1 MKNIF
6 LLVIAALIMTSCQN
20 DDSTDASFS
29 MKATSADYTGYPPN
43 TQTVSGDIT
52 ANTVWTNDKVW
63 IIEGVVRVKSGATLT
78 IQEGTY
84 IKAKPLAFGVATGVL
99 VITKS
104 GKINAQGTLTAP
116 IIFTSYKLLDGNLA
130 TTAAPGDFGGVVIL
144 GDAQVNTGTTSN
156 IAEGLSDQPNVSDFY
171 FGGTD
176 NTHNGGILSYV
187 RIEFAGRTVDQYGGI
202 NGLSLFGV
210 GSGTVIN
217 HVQSSYAK
225 DDGIQFSGGTVNAT
239 HLVVLGAYD
248 DNFDFELGYTGTI
261 TKAIA
266 VADSGVLQ
274 STIGLIPD
282 SNGIEIDNNANM
294 PTIITRP
301 VLSQV
306 SIIGVSSATVAN
318 QFKYGIHI
326 RQSAKINLSNATVT
340 GYNRGINWETPSL
353 PSASTWSLL
362 SIHGYVNPVTP
373 VGTTLGLGSVVSNVN
388 PGTKWGLTQPF
399 INDGPLDFTGA
410 TGAFKT
416 EALWTNTWT
425 KFINF

>member
-6 LLVIAALIMTSCQN
+6 LFVIAALIMTSCQN
-20 DDSTDASFS
+20 DDSSDASFS
-29 MKATSADYTGYPPN
+29 MKAASADYSGYPPN

-52 ANTVWTNDKVW
+52 VNTTWTNDRVW

-78 IQEGTY
+78 IEAGTY
-84 IKAKPLAFGVATGVL
+84 IKGKPLGVGVATGVL

-104 GKINAQGTLTAP
+104 GKINAQGTLTSP

-130 TTAAPGDFGGVVIL
+130 TTAAPGEFGGVVIL
-144 GDAQVNTGTTSN
+144 GNAQVNTGTTSN

-187 RIEFAGRTVDQYGGI
+187 RIEFAGRTLDQYGGI

-225 DDGIQFSGGTVNAT
+225 DDAIQFSGGTVNAT
-239 HLVVLGAYD
+239 HLVALGAYD

-274 STIGLIPD
+274 SIIGGIPD
-282 SNGIEIDNNANM
+282 SNGIEIDNSFIA
-294 PTIITRP
+294 TTLITRP

-306 SIIGVSSATVAN
+306 SIVGVSSAAAAN
-318 QFKYGIHI
+318 QFENGIHI
-326 RQSAKINLSNATVT
+326 RQSSKISLSNTTVT
-340 GYNRGINWETPSL
+340 GYNRGIYWESPSL
-353 PSASTWSLL
+353 PSGSTWSAL
-362 SIHGYVNPVTP
+362 SIHGYVNPVLP
-373 VGTTLGLGSVVSNVN
+373 IGTTLGLGSTVSTVN
-388 PGTKWGLTQPF
+388 PATKWGLTQPF

-425 KFINF
+425 KFVNF